1 MNNTYTEEQLKKDLE
16 IIKNQN
22 ENLQKRIDDLND
34 VLGNLKVEF
43 PDMLIYKNGD
53 IFLNKNFNFDNSFVS
68 KEEVIEIVGY
78 LKQFSKDVV
87 EGEQLIKD
95 ALDAINMNK
104 KDDN

>member
-1 MNNTYTEEQLKKDLE
+1 MNNTYTKEQLRKDLE
-16 IIKNQN
+16 TIKNQK
-22 ENLQKRIDDLND
+22 EDFQKRIDDLND

-53 IFLNKNFNFDNSFVS
+53 IYLNKNFNFDNSFVS
-68 KEEVIEIVGY
+68 KEEVVEIVGY
-78 LKQFSKDVV
+78 LKQFSREVV
-87 EGEQLIKD
+87 DSELLIKE

>member
-16 IIKNQN
+16 LIKNQN
-22 ENLQKRIDDLND
+22 ESLQKRIDDLND

-53 IFLNKNFNFDNSFVS
+53 VFLNKNFNFDNCFIT

-87 EGEQLIKD
+87 DGEQLIKD

>member
-95 ALDAINMNK
+95 ALDTINMNK

>member
-87 EGEQLIKD
+87 EGEQFIKD
-95 ALDAINMNK
+95 ALDTINMNK